1 MGGGYLRGFLEAI
14 VIIKVLEAGHP
25 DRPRVE
31 QFIHDRFD
39 LEYNANLRHYMPHLV
54 HLETVAGE
62 CVAGVGYRDAAK
74 NSLFVEH
81 YFDEPIEAVI
91 GSVLKKKVTRS
102 EIVEVGNL
110 ADARP
115 GGARA
120 AVTALT
126 AYLYGAGF
134 RWVVFTGVVMLRNAL
149 FRLGLEPFQIGEAD
163 PGRLSEQEQQEW
175 GKYYMAGPLVMAGD
189 IHDGYWSLQF
199 TREVLA
205 PLWENALGAGREQR
219 ALRIHG

>member
-1 MGGGYLRGFLEAI
+1 LDGGYPREFLEAI

-39 LEYNANLRHYMPHLV
+39 LEYNANVRHYMPHLV
-54 HLETVAGE
+54 HLETVTGE
-62 CVAGVGYRDAAK
+62 CVAGIGYRDAAK

-81 YFDEPIEAVI
+81 YFDEPIEAVLGGI
-91 GSVLKKKVTRS
+91 LKKEVSRS

-110 ADARP
+110 ADAHP

-149 FRLGLEPFQIGEAD
+149 FRLGLEPFQIGKAD
-163 PGRLSEQEQQEW
+163 PGRLSEQEQREW

-199 TREVLA
+199 TTEVLA
-205 PLWENALGAGREQR
+205 PLWENALGAGHKQR
-219 ALRIHG
+219 VLRIHG

>member
-1 MGGGYLRGFLEAI
+1 LEAI
-14 VIIKVLEAGHP
+14 VIIKVLEADHP

-31 QFIHDRFD
+31 QFIHERFN

-54 HLETVAGE
+54 HLETVTGQS
-62 CVAGVGYRDAAK
+62 VAVAGYRDAAK

-81 YFDEPIEAVI
+81 YFDEPIESVL
-91 GSVLKKKVTRS
+91 GGVLKKKVSRS

-110 ADARP
+110 ADAHP

-163 PGRLSEQEQQEW
+163 PARLSEQAQREW
-175 GKYYMAGPLVMAGD
+175 GRYYMAGPLVMAGD
-189 IHDGYWSLQF
+189 IHDGYDSLQF
-199 TREVLA
+199 TKEVLA
-205 PLWENALGAGREQR
+205 PLWENALGVGREQR
-219 ALRIHG
+219 VLRIPA